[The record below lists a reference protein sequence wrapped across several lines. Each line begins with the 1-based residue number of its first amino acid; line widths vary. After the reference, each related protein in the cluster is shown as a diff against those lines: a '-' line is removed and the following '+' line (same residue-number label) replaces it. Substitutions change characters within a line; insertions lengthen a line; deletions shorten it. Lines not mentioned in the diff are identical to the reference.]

1 MAIGL
6 SMVWRCKMLVLL
18 GFNIP
23 LPPALSFLASKPAT
37 FLLNL
42 AAWFLIALLVNF
54 VFLRLLKR
62 LTRRIPGELEDI
74 LLGIVSTPL
83 VLLVLLLG
91 IRSSLH
97 ILALSEAVLKWERV
111 VFLTILVL
119 LLSHVLGRL
128 IKEVLVFYGE
138 HWAARTESRLDDV
151 LVPVLNLFGPL
162 VLVTIAAL
170 IILPLWGVN
179 VTSVLLGA
187 GVLGLVLGLALQETL
202 GNIFSGITIL
212 VEAPFK
218 KHDLILLPDGRTC
231 EVVRLGIR
239 STTFFSL
246 DEQATIYIPNKVLET
261 NTLVNLTKPT
271 AEQRYSID
279 IHVHAGS
286 DLARLQSNI
295 LDIARGHPALLAS
308 DTSKKLEAVEW
319 LGNAIRLRA
328 QRLPAGEPARLR
340 LEEEAARNRKS
351 IEKLALDGM
360 FNQHVCEL
368 RASLASLRTEI
379 SSREDGGLSSVERQ
393 ELFCNFISPVENAVE
408 RCLHAARA
416 WLEAD
421 DPWVQPNEGRAQAR
435 LWQKRNEQLQL
446 HWERLKKALL
456 EVSSQR
462 ELRLDESTLD
472 MLKWI
477 KKEYKIPPS
486 YWKDPVVSV
495 KELSA
500 DSALLQLS
508 YYVDNIR
515 LEHDGRPRRVRDEL
529 SRMIHELL
537 QEPAREQ
544 TPDLLISR

>member
-1 MAIGL
+1 
-6 SMVWRCKMLVLL
+6 MLVLL
-18 GFNIP
+18 GFTIP
-23 LPPALSFLASKPAT
+23 LPPALSFLAGKPAT

-54 VFLRLLKR
+54 VLLRLLKR

-83 VLLVLLLG
+83 VLVVLLLG
-91 IRSSLH
+91 IRTSLH
-97 ILALSEAVLKWERV
+97 ILDLSAVVLKWERV

-119 LLSHVLGRL
+119 LLTHVLGRM

-138 HWAARTESRLDDV
+138 KWAARTESRLDDV

-170 IILPLWGVN
+170 VILPLWGIN

-218 KHDLILLPDGRTC
+218 KNDLILLPDGRTC

-279 IHVHAGS
+279 IHLPAGS
-286 DLARLQSNI
+286 DLARLEADV

-308 DTSKKLEAVEW
+308 DTPKKLEAVEW
-319 LGNAIRLRA
+319 LCNLICVRA
-328 QRLPAGEPARLR
+328 QKLPEGDSARLQ
-340 LEEEAARNRKS
+340 LEEEAYKNRKS
-351 IEKLALDGM
+351 LEKLALDGI
-360 FNQHVCEL
+360 FNRRVCEL
-368 RASLASLRTEI
+368 RTALTNLRTEI

-393 ELFCNFISPVENAVE
+393 DLFCNFISPAQNALE
-408 RCLHAARA
+408 HCLHAAQA
-416 WLEAD
+416 WLDAD
-421 DPWVQPNEGRAQAR
+421 DPWIQPNESRVQAR
-435 LWQKRNEQLQL
+435 LWENRNAHLQL

-456 EVSSQR
+456 EVRSQR
-462 ELRLDESTLD
+462 ELRLDESTQD
-472 MLKWI
+472 MLNWI
-477 KKEYKIPPS
+477 KREYKIPPS
-486 YWKDPVVSV
+486 YWKDPVVAV
-495 KELSA
+495 KELTA
-500 DSALLQLS
+500 DGALLQLS

-515 LEHDGRPRRVRDEL
+515 LEHDGRPRRVRNEL
-529 SRMIHELL
+529 SRMIHELIK
-537 QEPAREQ
+537 EPARQE
-544 TPDLLISR
+544 TSGLLISR